1 VIDLLARSGQLQK
14 TCKFIDELPIKP
26 TSILWRTLLSA
37 CGSHVAVDLAK
48 RGFQRIF
55 ELDDS
60 HYYAIFSK
68 LLKRGGTTVQ
78 VQSCRSVEIDNRV
91 HPFMTLLA
99 R

>member
-60 HYYAIFSK
+60 HGGDYVIFSK
-68 LLKRGGTTVQ
+68 LLKRGGTTYKCKAV
-78 VQSCRSVEIDNRV
+78 
-91 HPFMTLLA
+91 
-99 R
+99 